1 MKEINLVEDVISNI
15 EKVLIGRNKE
25 IINIVKGI
33 LAGGHILIEDVPGVG
48 KTTLIKALAKTLD
61 LSYNRVQF
69 TPDLLPTDII
79 GVSIFNQ
86 KTFNFEFKKG
96 PVFTNIL
103 LADEIN
109 RSSPKTQAAL
119 LQAMEEKQISE
130 GNTTYKLNEPFIVLA
145 TQNPI
150 EYEGTFPLPEAQL
163 DRFMIKTSIGYPS
176 LEDEIKVLKTYKR
189 DNPMEEITP
198 LFNSDDILSAQK
210 KVKDVKVH
218 EELLGYIAKI
228 INETRESH
236 YISLGGSVRASMALM
251 RISQSTALIKE
262 RDFVIPEDIKEN
274 VGLVL
279 SHRIVLSS
287 IAIKE
292 RLTKEQVLNLVIKNV
307 PVPRVI

>member
-1 MKEINLVEDVISNI
+1 MNLVEDVISNVQS
-15 EKVLIGRNKE
+15 VLIGRRNE
-25 IINIVKGI
+25 VINIVKGI

-48 KTTLIKALAKTLD
+48 KTTLIKALAKTFD

-69 TPDLLPTDII
+69 TPDLLPTDIT

-96 PVFTNIL
+96 PIFTNIL

-130 GNTTYKLNEPFIVLA
+130 GNTTYKLKEPFIVLA

-176 LEDEIKVLKTYKR
+176 LEDEINILKAYKL
-189 DNPMEEITP
+189 DNPMEELKA
-198 LFNSDDILSAQK
+198 LFTDEDIISTQR
-210 KVKDVKVH
+210 KVKEVKVH
-218 EELLGYIAKI
+218 EELLSYIAKI
-228 INETRESH
+228 IHETRECK

-251 RISQSTALIKE
+251 RISQATALIKG

-274 VGLVL
+274 IKLVL

-287 IAIKE
+287 IAVKE
-292 RLTKEQVLNLVIKNV
+292 RITKEQTLESIIKNL
-307 PVPRVI
+307 PSPRLV

>member
-1 MKEINLVEDVISNI
+1 MNNINLVDDVIDNI
-15 EKVLIGRNKE
+15 EKVLIGRKKE
-25 IINIVKGI
+25 VTNIVKGI

-69 TPDLLPTDII
+69 TPDLLPTDIT

-86 KTFNFEFKKG
+86 KTFNFEFKSG
-96 PVFTNIL
+96 PIFTNIL

-119 LQAMEEKQISE
+119 LQAMEEKQVSE
-130 GNTTYKLNEPFIVLA
+130 GNTTYKLDEPFIVLA

-176 LEDEIKVLKTYKR
+176 LEDEIKVLKTYKL
-189 DNPMEEITP
+189 DNPMEDITA
-198 LFNSDDILSAQK
+198 LFNSEDILSAQK
-210 KVKDVKVH
+210 KVKEVKIH
-218 EELLGYIAKI
+218 DELLSYIAKI
-228 INETRESH
+228 INETRKDK

-251 RISQSTALIKE
+251 RISQATALIN
-262 RDFVIPEDIKEN
+262 RRNFVIPEDIKEN
-274 VGLVL
+274 INLVL

-292 RLTKEQVLNLVIKNV
+292 RLTKEQVLNYIIKNV